1 MAEFEEIA
9 GGDVGISR
17 PLYFYVKAQHAG
29 TVPGIEEYLA
39 EFTSE
44 QAWGEDDYLVDKGM
58 IPLPDDQR
66 GEISA
71 QVKSLSKM
79 ELN

>member
-1 MAEFEEIA
+1 M
-9 GGDVGISR
+9 
-17 PLYFYVKAQHAG
+17 G

-44 QAWGEDDYLVDKGM
+44 QAWGEEGYLVDKGM
-58 IPLPDDQR
+58 IPFPDDQQADI
-66 GEISA
+66 GA
-71 QVKSLSKM
+71 QVKSLSKL

>member
-1 MAEFEEIA
+1 MDQI
-9 GGDVGISR
+9 
-17 PLYFYVKAQHAG
+17 
-29 TVPGIEEYLA
+29 

-44 QAWGEDDYLVDKGM
+44 QAWGEDGYLVDKGK

-66 GEISA
+66 AEIGA
-71 QVKSLSKM
+71 QVKSLTKM